1 MPTRALRQKMSP
13 EARRASIL
21 DAALDVF
28 SSRGYAEAR
37 LDDIA
42 AAAGIGK
49 GTIYLHFKD
58 KQDLFEQLLRGAAL
72 PVLDTAA
79 GFAGRPDVPTRAI
92 LAAVVDLFR
101 REVLGTRR
109 REVLRLIM
117 AEGGRFPELAA
128 FYHREVVSRGL
139 AMLRTIL
146 DRGVA
151 RGEVDPAYA
160 RHPQLVMAPLIM
172 ALLWDALFSSVD
184 PLPAEE
190 LLREHVR
197 LVAGDAAPPGERP

>member
-1 MPTRALRQKMSP
+1 
-13 EARRASIL
+13 
-21 DAALDVF
+21 
-28 SSRGYAEAR
+28 
-37 LDDIA
+37 
-42 AAAGIGK
+42 
-49 GTIYLHFKD
+49 
-58 KQDLFEQLLRGAAL
+58 
-72 PVLDTAA
+72 
-79 GFAGRPDVPTRAI
+79 VPTRAI

-184 PLPAEE
+184 PLPAED

>member
-1 MPTRALRQKMSP
+1 MTSRPLRQKMSP

-21 DAALDVF
+21 EAALDVF
-28 SSRGYAEAR
+28 SSRGYADAR

-49 GTIYLHFKD
+49 GTIYLHFED
-58 KQDLFEQLLRGAAL
+58 KQDLFEQLLKSAAL
-72 PVLDTAA
+72 PVLDLASSL
-79 GFAGRPDVPTRAI
+79 AGRPDIPTRAI

-109 REVLRLIM
+109 KEILRLII

-139 AMLRTIL
+139 ALLKKVL

-160 RHPQLVMAPLIM
+160 RHPHLVMAPLVM
-172 ALLWDALFSSVD
+172 ALLWDALFSPVD
-184 PLPAEE
+184 PLPVED

-197 LVAGDAAPPGERP
+197 LMAGDVPGAAP

>member
-1 MPTRALRQKMSP
+1 MPSPSARQKMSP
-13 EARRASIL
+13 ELRRAAIL

-42 AAAGIGK
+42 AAAAIGK
-49 GTIYLHFKD
+49 GTIYLHFRD
-58 KQDLFEQLLRGAAL
+58 KQDLFEQLLKSAAL
-72 PVLDTAA
+72 PVLDLASSLAT
-79 GFAGRPDVPTRAI
+79 RPDTPTRTI
-92 LAAVVDLFR
+92 LTAVVELFR

-109 REVLRLIM
+109 REVLRLII

-139 AMLRTIL
+139 SLLTTVL

-151 RGEVDPAYA
+151 RGEVDAAYA

-172 ALLWDALFSSVD
+172 ALLWDALFSPVD
-184 PLPAEE
+184 PLPVED

-197 LVAGDAAPPGERP
+197 LVASGGPLSGDGP